1 MKKAEKWDGVMT
13 ASSMQCITRG
23 AGCFYSI
30 P

>member
-13 ASSMQCITRG
+13 APSMQCITRG
-23 AGCFYSI
+23 AGSFYSI